1 MAAVLEVQASE
12 MSFLFFFFFFFKCA
26 PKKAPVHQ
34 VSRVGLDNHIKFL
47 KLVLIM

>member
-12 MSFLFFFFFFFKCA
+12 MSFLFFFFFKFA
-26 PKKAPVHQ
+26 PQKAPVHQ

>member
-12 MSFLFFFFFFFKCA
+12 MSFLFLFFFFKCA
-26 PKKAPVHQ
+26 PQKAPVHQ